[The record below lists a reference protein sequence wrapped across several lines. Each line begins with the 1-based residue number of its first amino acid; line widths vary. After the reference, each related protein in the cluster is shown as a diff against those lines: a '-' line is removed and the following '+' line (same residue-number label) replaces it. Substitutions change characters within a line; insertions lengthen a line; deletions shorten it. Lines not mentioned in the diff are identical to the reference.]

1 MTFLAC
7 GPSRRGAIPFAPIRA
22 LPTLFQIEAISC
34 ARKSIFVQSPNLTSH
49 GILKAIKGALLKS
62 VAVEIYLPRNMMVL
76 DSLITGWATTACR
89 VKSLQKWA
97 KKQGQADLKV
107 NWFKSDNSQEFLVEG
122 EKSHIKF
129 MVVDEELVVVGS
141 SNLDRASACTSG
153 EVNVA
158 ISDAEV
164 ARLLI
169 AAVKRHQAT
178 GTGDI

>member
-7 GPSRRGAIPFAPIRA
+7 GPSRCGAIPFARIRA
-22 LPTLFQIEAISC
+22 IPTLFQIEAISH
-34 ARKSIFVQSPNLTSH
+34 ARKSIFVQSPNLTSR